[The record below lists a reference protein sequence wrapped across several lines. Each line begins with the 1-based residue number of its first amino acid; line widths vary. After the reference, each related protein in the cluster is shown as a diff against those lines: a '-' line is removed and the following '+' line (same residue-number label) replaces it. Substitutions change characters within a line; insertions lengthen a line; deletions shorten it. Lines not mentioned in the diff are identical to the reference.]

1 MIRPIRQPSQR
12 GLPAFGAIALFAA
25 ALAACGTTAEGRQ
38 LAFEQ
43 DARTCSSF
51 GSEYGSRGYS
61 DCMLEQQRR
70 RDTAQL
76 QELEKTRLT
85 SEIARDARVMAER
98 ARRDRCARDPDRREC
113 RR

>member
-1 MIRPIRQPSQR
+1 MTIPLRRPARR
-12 GLPAFGAIALFAA
+12 NLTALGAVAVLAA
-25 ALAACGTTAEGRQ
+25 ALAACGTTAESRQ

-51 GSEYGSRGYS
+51 GSEYGSRAYS

-85 SEIARDARVMAER
+85 SEIARDAQIMAER